1 MPKATARLSSKPAPA
16 PTLIPAPRPHL
27 ASSAIVIGPE
37 PATAFYERLLRATR
51 LGGDG
56 AAPDPVARSQ
66 AFERLWRYVFVDAAG
81 G

>member
-1 MPKATARLSSKPAPA
+1 MIFFNSAGAVFAVSREAVL
-16 PTLIPAPRPHL
+16 APRR
-27 ASSAIVIGPE
+27 AVSSGGPE